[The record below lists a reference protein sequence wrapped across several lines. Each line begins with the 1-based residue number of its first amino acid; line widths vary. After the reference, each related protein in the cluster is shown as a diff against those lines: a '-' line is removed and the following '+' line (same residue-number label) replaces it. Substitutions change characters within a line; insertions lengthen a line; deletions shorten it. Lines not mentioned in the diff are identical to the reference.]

1 MRAIFPSVAIL
12 SFGTCKMKRQLL
24 SQAEVEHYRRDGY
37 VTPQYRLPAD
47 VHARLKREVEALIDG
62 NRDVRPEQLAGAHV
76 KSNADTGVKGNT
88 GLLDFTRNEDLLDI
102 VEQIIGPDIVMWGSQ
117 VFSKPAHDGMAIP
130 WHQDGQYWPM
140 RPLANVTVWV
150 ALDPATRENGCLRVI
165 PGTQASGLMPH
176 HVDNAE
182 GLVLNQGLDMDTL
195 DESKA
200 VDIIL
205 EPGQISLHH
214 AMIAHGSNAN
224 NSSKRRCG
232 YAIRYMPA
240 TSLFD
245 RTILPTRIANNQ
257 VLDYSQRPLWLL
269 RGKDRAGNDFTVGH

>member
-1 MRAIFPSVAIL
+1 
-12 SFGTCKMKRQLL
+12 MKRQLL
-24 SQAEVEHYRRDGY
+24 SQAEVEHYHRDGY

-47 VHARLKREVEALIDG
+47 VLANLKREIEALIDG
-62 NRDVRPEQLAGAHV
+62 NTNIRPEQLAGAHV
-76 KSNADTGVKGNT
+76 KANADTGVKGNT
-88 GLLDFTRNEDLLDI
+88 DLLDFTRYPDLLEV
-102 VEQIIGPDIVMWGSQ
+102 VEQIIGPDIIMWGSQ
-117 VFSKPAHDGMAIP
+117 VFSKPAGDGMAIP

-140 RPLANVTVWV
+140 RPLSNVTVWV
-150 ALDPATRENGCLRVI
+150 AVDAATTENGCLRVI
-165 PGTQASGLMPH
+165 PGTHTSGLMPH
-176 HVDNAE
+176 TTDNKE
-182 GLVLNQGLDMDTL
+182 GMALNQGLDMNTL

-200 VDIIL
+200 VDIVL

-224 NSSKRRCG
+224 MSSKRRCG

-245 RTILPTRIANNQ
+245 RSIPPTRIANNQ